1 MTFKRPKLEV
11 AARNQFLPDLIN
23 LKRVTRSVSRNSP
36 LERLKNIS
44 ISLLHFL
51 FPLHYRPICRF
62 LEAIILNYCYF
73 FIIFVLDSN
82 KIVFS
87 RINLSNRGNFLKNS
101 YNTLILELKQKAP
114 FIGAFSDNYLIS
126 SNIFLMCWIDF
137 SRPSK

>member
-36 LERLKNIS
+36 FERLKNIS
-44 ISLLHFL
+44 VSLLHFL
-51 FPLHYRPICRF
+51 FPLHYRLICRF

-87 RINLSNRGNFLKNS
+87 RINLSNRGNFLKKS
-101 YNTLILELKQKAP
+101 YNTLTLEVKQKAP
-114 FIGAFSDNYLIS
+114 FNRGFSDNYLIF
-126 SNIFLMCWIDF
+126 SNMLSMCWMDF

>member
-36 LERLKNIS
+36 FERLKNIS
-44 ISLLHFL
+44 VSLLRFL
-51 FPLHYRPICRF
+51 FPLHYRLMCRF

-87 RINLSNRGNFLKNS
+87 RINLSNRGNFLKNPI
-101 YNTLILELKQKAP
+101 ILL
-114 FIGAFSDNYLIS
+114 L
-126 SNIFLMCWIDF
+126 
-137 SRPSK
+137 